1 MKNSIKTKLL
11 IASLLSSNLVAL
23 PLYPVNAEEMDNTE
37 MTEEMEDMNES
48 DTTMEENMEETMEG
62 DMESDMEETM
72 EGNMEGDMEETTEPS
87 VTTKEERVEEKDPIP
102 TDKEELKKLIK
113 DYGTKI
119 TVKDLQM
126 NVYELG
132 AEHKGESKT
141 LVFMPGLGEASQPLT
156 HKNLL
161 DALAKKYHILVVE
174 PFGYGLSDVSNEER
188 TVENITEELH
198 SALEQMDVKEYYLVA
213 HSLSG
218 LYALKY
224 SQMYQDEVLGVIGM
238 DTSTPMMNGFMEM
251 QHEEAPIDDSGQAT
265 DLPEIP
271 DVDDEVNLQYRYIA
285 QLNLNN
291 ADVVDES
298 NRSNQVLNDFKD
310 EKIPSG
316 IPALYLLA
324 QDSYEDIEMRREF
337 MDKITEDWEMQ
348 HKLLSENPDEV
359 ETHILEGDHLIYMT
373 QYEEMARLID
383 EFINN
388 HN

>member
-1 MKNSIKTKLL
+1 MKKSIKTKLL

-37 MTEEMEDMNES
+37 MTEETDEMNESDSS
-48 DTTMEENMEETMEG
+48 DTTMEETKEE
-62 DMESDMEETM
+62 
-72 EGNMEGDMEETTEPS
+72 NMEGGMEETTEPS
-87 VTTKEERVEEKDPIP
+87 VTTKEEHVEEKDPIP

-271 DVDDEVNLQYRYIA
+271 DVDDEVNLQYQYIA

-298 NRSNQVLNDFKD
+298 ARSNQVLNDFKD

-337 MDKITEDWEMQ
+337 MDKITENWEMQ

>member
-48 DTTMEENMEETMEG
+48 DTTMDENMEETMEG
-62 DMESDMEETM
+62 SMEETM
-72 EGNMEGDMEETTEPS
+72 EENMEGGMEETTEPS
-87 VTTKEERVEEKDPIP
+87 VTTKEEHVEEKDPIP

>member
-1 MKNSIKTKLL
+1 MKKSIKTKLL

-37 MTEEMEDMNES
+37 MTEEMDEMNES
-48 DTTMEENMEETMEG
+48 DSSDTTMDENMEETMEG
-62 DMESDMEETM
+62 SMEETM
-72 EGNMEGDMEETTEPS
+72 EENMEGGMEETTEPS
-87 VTTKEERVEEKDPIP
+87 VTTKEEHVEEKDPIP

-188 TVENITEELH
+188 TVENIAEELH

-271 DVDDEVNLQYRYIA
+271 DVDDDVNLQYQYIA

-298 NRSNQVLNDFKD
+298 ARSNQVLNDFKD

>member
-1 MKNSIKTKLL
+1 MKKSIKTKLL

-37 MTEEMEDMNES
+37 MTEEMDEMNES
-48 DTTMEENMEETMEG
+48 DSSDTTMDENMEETME
-62 DMESDMEETM
+62 E
-72 EGNMEGDMEETTEPS
+72 NMEGGMEETTEPS
-87 VTTKEERVEEKDPIP
+87 VTTKEEHVEEKDPIP

-224 SQMYQDEVLGVIGM
+224 SQMYQNEVLGVIGM

-271 DVDDEVNLQYRYIA
+271 DVDDEVNLQYQYIA

-298 NRSNQVLNDFKD
+298 ARSNQVLNDFKD

>member
-37 MTEEMEDMNES
+37 MTEEMNESDSS
-48 DTTMEENMEETMEG
+48 DTTMEEK
-62 DMESDMEETM
+62 M
-72 EGNMEGDMEETTEPS
+72 EGNMEETTEPS
-87 VTTKEERVEEKDPIP
+87 VTTKEENVEEQDPIP

-132 AEHKGESKT
+132 AEHRGESKT

-251 QHEEAPIDDSGQAT
+251 QHEEAPIDDNGQAT
-265 DLPEIP
+265 YLPEIP
-271 DVDDEVNLQYRYIA
+271 DVDEEVNLQYRYIA

-298 NRSNQVLNDFKD
+298 ARSNQVLMDFKD

>member
-1 MKNSIKTKLL
+1 MKKSIKTKLL

-37 MTEEMEDMNES
+37 MTEEMDEMNES
-48 DTTMEENMEETMEG
+48 DSSDTTMDENMEETMEG
-62 DMESDMEETM
+62 SMEETM
-72 EGNMEGDMEETTEPS
+72 EENMEGGMEETTEPS
-87 VTTKEERVEEKDPIP
+87 VTTKEEHVEEKDPIP

-271 DVDDEVNLQYRYIA
+271 DVDDDVNLQYQYIA

-298 NRSNQVLNDFKD
+298 ARSNQVLNDFKD

>member
-62 DMESDMEETM
+62 DMESDMED
-72 EGNMEGDMEETTEPS
+72 NMEGDMEETTEPS
-87 VTTKEERVEEKDPIP
+87 VTTKEEHVEEKDPIP

-251 QHEEAPIDDSGQAT
+251 QHDEAPIDDSGQAT

-271 DVDDEVNLQYRYIA
+271 EVDDEVNLQYRYIA

>member
-37 MTEEMEDMNES
+37 MTEEMENMDES
-48 DTTMEENMEETMEG
+48 DATMEETMEGDMEETMEETMEG
-62 DMESDMEETM
+62 DMES
-72 EGNMEGDMEETTEPS
+72 NMEETTEPS
-87 VTTKEERVEEKDPIP
+87 TTTKEENVEEKDPIP

-224 SQMYQDEVLGVIGM
+224 SQTYQDEVLGVIGM

-271 DVDDEVNLQYRYIA
+271 DVDEEVNLQYQYIA

-298 NRSNQVLNDFKD
+298 ARSNQVLNDFKD
-310 EKIPSG
+310 EKIPAG

-373 QYEEMARLID
+373 QYEEMARLVD

>member
-1 MKNSIKTKLL
+1 MKGCFYMKKSIKTKLL

-37 MTEEMEDMNES
+37 MTEETDEMNESDSS
-48 DTTMEENMEETMEG
+48 DTTMEETKEE
-62 DMESDMEETM
+62 
-72 EGNMEGDMEETTEPS
+72 NMEGGMEETTEPS
-87 VTTKEERVEEKDPIP
+87 VTTKEEHVEEKDPIP

-271 DVDDEVNLQYRYIA
+271 DVDDEVNLQYQYIA

-298 NRSNQVLNDFKD
+298 ARSNQVLNDFKD

-337 MDKITEDWEMQ
+337 MDKITENWEMQ

>member
-1 MKNSIKTKLL
+1 MKKSIKTKLL

-37 MTEEMEDMNES
+37 MTEETDEMNESDSS
-48 DTTMEENMEETMEG
+48 DTTMEETKEE
-62 DMESDMEETM
+62 
-72 EGNMEGDMEETTEPS
+72 NMEGGMEETTEPS
-87 VTTKEERVEEKDPIP
+87 VTTKEEHVEEKDPIP

-271 DVDDEVNLQYRYIA
+271 DVDDEVNLQYQYIA

-298 NRSNQVLNDFKD
+298 ARSNQVLNDFKD

>member
-1 MKNSIKTKLL
+1 MKGCFYMKKSIKTKLL

-37 MTEEMEDMNES
+37 MTEETDEMNESDSS
-48 DTTMEENMEETMEG
+48 DTTMEETKEE
-62 DMESDMEETM
+62 
-72 EGNMEGDMEETTEPS
+72 NMEGGMEETTEPS
-87 VTTKEERVEEKDPIP
+87 VTTKEEHVEEKDPIP

-271 DVDDEVNLQYRYIA
+271 DVDDEVNLQYQYIA

-298 NRSNQVLNDFKD
+298 ARSNQVLNDFKD

>member
-1 MKNSIKTKLL
+1 MKKSIKTKLL

-37 MTEEMEDMNES
+37 MTEEMDEMNES
-48 DTTMEENMEETMEG
+48 DSSDTTMDENMEETMEG
-62 DMESDMEETM
+62 SMEETM
-72 EGNMEGDMEETTEPS
+72 EENMEGGMEETTEPS
-87 VTTKEERVEEKDPIP
+87 VTTKEEHVEEKDPIP

-271 DVDDEVNLQYRYIA
+271 DVDDEVNLQYQYIA

-298 NRSNQVLNDFKD
+298 ARSNQVLNDFKD

>member
-48 DTTMEENMEETMEG
+48 DSSDTTMDENMEETMEG
-62 DMESDMEETM
+62 SMEETM
-72 EGNMEGDMEETTEPS
+72 EENMEGGMEETTEPS
-87 VTTKEERVEEKDPIP
+87 VTTKEEHVEEKDPIP

-271 DVDDEVNLQYRYIA
+271 DVDDEVNLQYQYIA

-298 NRSNQVLNDFKD
+298 ARSNQVLNDFKD